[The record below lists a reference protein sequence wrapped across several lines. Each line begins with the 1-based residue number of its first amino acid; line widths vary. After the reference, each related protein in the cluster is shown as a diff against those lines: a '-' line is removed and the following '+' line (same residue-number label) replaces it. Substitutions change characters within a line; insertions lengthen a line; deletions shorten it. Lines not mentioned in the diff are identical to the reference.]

1 MSTRILPNN
10 RKPGFIQPGD
20 KALQRLLD
28 ATGSF
33 PPMGLQIR
41 PLDKKKKASFLNRFL
56 SYKFT
61 QSILIPVDTFSFSFA
76 SPDSSKPITDSFQD
90 GDIAVLTANDVQ
102 LATGVID
109 SVEMDVDA
117 DSGERV
123 TVNGRDLLAQLED
136 QDCVSASQ
144 DPLWINSTTIKNA
157 AQVLAKNTRI
167 PGVKLKDAPK
177 GNYLFATEPGETKLS
192 ALQRFCEPLNVVYYT
207 DPQGYL
213 VIGRPRMNQSSK
225 GAIFVSKADRASN
238 VMSIRAIHSA
248 TTIPNIIL
256 PIWSGQESFQKNVK
270 EQAVNN
276 LAPGPKRLRLAG
288 HTLQK
293 TVVIS
298 NPQGS
303 DPQSYALQNTLKI
316 SAGQSGT
323 ESTTQA
329 VNTSAPTP
337 LGSNLVQAYAKRE
350 LARANHQELIVQ
362 VMVAG
367 HYNDKAEPYVVDT
380 VYDVYFDRAGVSERM
395 YLFQVDYEM
404 DESGGQRSAL
414 YFCRLGTIVSDVRA
428 P

>member
-1 MSTRILPNN
+1 
-10 RKPGFIQPGD
+10 
-20 KALQRLLD
+20 
-28 ATGSF
+28 
-33 PPMGLQIR
+33 
-41 PLDKKKKASFLNRFL
+41 
-56 SYKFT
+56 
-61 QSILIPVDTFSFSFA
+61 
-76 SPDSSKPITDSFQD
+76 
-90 GDIAVLTANDVQ
+90 
-102 LATGVID
+102 
-109 SVEMDVDA
+109 
-117 DSGERV
+117 
-123 TVNGRDLLAQLED
+123 
-136 QDCVSASQ
+136 
-144 DPLWINSTTIKNA
+144 
-157 AQVLAKNTRI
+157 
-167 PGVKLKDAPK
+167 
-177 GNYLFATEPGETKLS
+177 
-192 ALQRFCEPLNVVYYT
+192 
-207 DPQGYL
+207 
-213 VIGRPRMNQSSK
+213 MNQASK

-256 PIWSGQESFQKNVK
+256 PIWSGQEGFQKNLK
-270 EQAVNN
+270 EQAVSNV
-276 LAPGPKRLRLAG
+276 APGPKRLRLAG

-303 DPQSYALQNTLKI
+303 DPQAYAVLNTLNI
-316 SAGQSGT
+316 AAGKNGLDVKSDL
-323 ESTTQA
+323 
-329 VNTSAPTP
+329 VKNNKPTP
-337 LGSNLVQAYAKRE
+337 LGSNIVQAYAKRE